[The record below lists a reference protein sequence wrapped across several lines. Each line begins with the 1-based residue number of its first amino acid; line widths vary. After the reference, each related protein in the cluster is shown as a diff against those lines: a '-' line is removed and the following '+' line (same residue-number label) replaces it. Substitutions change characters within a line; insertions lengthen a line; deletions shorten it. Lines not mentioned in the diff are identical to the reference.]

1 MKVIKQIDSL
11 KRVRKPIAPPTKTF
25 GGTPKENNKRDR
37 KKIKQHI
44 KNDRYDNF

>member
-11 KRVRKPIAPPTKTF
+11 KRVRKPIAPPEKIF

-37 KKIKQHI
+37 KKSKQNIKDG
-44 KNDRYDNF
+44 NY